1 MERKNSDVDLIE
13 KTDDIIEKHKADLS
27 ELIPILLEI
36 QEELKWIPEESMK
49 RISKRIEIS
58 KTRVY
63 RIASFYKGLMLE
75 PMGDHLVQVCLGT
88 ACSTRGAEKIF
99 EETQKTLGIEGEGT
113 SPDLKFT
120 LQSANCLGCCGMG
133 PVMAVDG
140 NYHGNLTTGEVKEI
154 LESYE

>member
-1 MERKNSDVDLIE
+1 MVEKNSEEDYIK
-13 KTDDIIEKHKADLS
+13 KTDAILEKHRAEVSD
-27 ELIPILLEI
+27 LIPILLDI
-36 QEELKWIPEESMK
+36 QEEFRWVPEKSME
-49 RISKRIEIS
+49 RISKKAEVP

-99 EETQKTLGIEGEGT
+99 EEIQKILGIEGEGT
-113 SPDLKFT
+113 SQDLKFT

-133 PVMAVDG
+133 PVMAIDG
-140 NYHGNLTTGEVKEI
+140 NYHGNLTTGGVKDI

>member
-1 MERKNSDVDLIE
+1 MGREISEEDLIE
-13 KTDDIIEKHKADLS
+13 KTDAIVEKHEAEAND
-27 ELIPILLEI
+27 LIPILLDI
-36 QEELKWIPEESMK
+36 QEELKWVPEESME
-49 RISKRIEIS
+49 RVSKRVEIS
-58 KTRVY
+58 KTQVY

-75 PMGDHLVQVCLGT
+75 PMGDHLVQVCMGT

-99 EETQKTLGIEGEGT
+99 DEIQKILDIEGEGT

-140 NYHGNLTTGEVKEI
+140 DYHGNLTTGEVKEI